1 MPMPRCRAGTCCM
14 ARPPMRMAPAVGVSK
29 PASIIR
35 QVVLPE
41 PDGPSRVRNSP
52 LRICR
57 SRSRTTRVRPSKLLL
72 MCSNSNIRKVCGGN
86 RTRHGADSQQV
97 LASVVRTARQRDL
110 DLPPLIATMLRA
122 ADPVVPDAFGLPP
135 PPA

>member
-14 ARPPMRMAPAVGVSK
+14 ARPPMRMEPAVGVSK

-35 QVVLPE
+35 QVVFPE

-72 MCSNSNIRKVCGGN
+72 TPSNSTYASRLGDPAPGSPTGCRA
-86 RTRHGADSQQV
+86 RTVSSLVWMASSISFRPECLTRLSQNE
-97 LASVVRTARQRDL
+97 
-110 DLPPLIATMLRA
+110 
-122 ADPVVPDAFGLPP
+122 VP
-135 PPA
+135 